1 MISMD
6 YLFLS
11 DKGVFTRR
19 ELADS
24 DVVESS
30 VLKILVVFDS
40 ATQVL
45 LTYAVPRKG
54 AGEYVVEAVS
64 NGVAWLGHARVIV
77 TADGELC
84 FLRPCG
90 SSK

>member
-1 MISMD
+1 MD

-24 DVVESS
+24 DVAESS
-30 VLKILVVFDS
+30 VLKILAVFDS

-54 AGEYVVEAVS
+54 ADEYVVEAVS
-64 NGVAWLGHARVIV
+64 NGIAWLGHARVIV
-77 TADGELC
+77 KADGE
-84 FLRPCG
+84 PAI
-90 SSK
+90 SYVS